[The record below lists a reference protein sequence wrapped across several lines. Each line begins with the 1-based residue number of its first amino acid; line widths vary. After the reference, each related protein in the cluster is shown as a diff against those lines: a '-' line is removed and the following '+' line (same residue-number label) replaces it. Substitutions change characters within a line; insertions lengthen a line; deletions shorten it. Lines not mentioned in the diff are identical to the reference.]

1 MASNDNGGSFV
12 LGFLIGGIV
21 GAAVGLLIA
30 PRSGQD
36 TRAELA
42 GRSEAWRNRAEEM
55 AANLRERAGAGVD
68 SARDRIG
75 PTIDTARERINPT
88 IDSARERISP
98 AVEGVRDRVSPIVEQ
113 VNTRLGRTNSEETG
127 PADTSQDAAS
137 KNGGLDQTTEER
149 A

>member
-1 MASNDNGGSFV
+1 MARNDNGGSFV
-12 LGFLIGGIV
+12 LGFLVGGIV
-21 GAAVGLLIA
+21 GAAVGLLLA

-55 AANLRERAGAGVD
+55 AANLRERAGTGV
-68 SARDRIG
+68 
-75 PTIDTARERINPT
+75 DTARERINPT
-88 IDSARERISP
+88 IDSARERINP

-113 VNTRLGRTNSEETG
+113 VNTRLGRTNSEEPN
-127 PADTSQDAAS
+127 PADAAPDATS
-137 KNGGLDQTTEER
+137 KNGGLDQTTDER

>member
-1 MASNDNGGSFV
+1 MASNDSGGSFV

-21 GAAVGLLIA
+21 GAAVGLLLA

-55 AANLRERAGAGVD
+55 AANLRERAAPAV
-68 SARDRIG
+68 
-75 PTIDTARERINPT
+75 DTARERIDPAVE
-88 IDSARERISP
+88 SARERITP
-98 AVEGVRDRVSPIVEQ
+98 AVEGVRERVTPIVEQ
-113 VNTRLGRTNSEETG
+113 VNTRLGRAQASEDG
-127 PADTSQDAAS
+127 AADSPPEGSS
-137 KNGGLDQTTEER
+137 KNGGLDQTADER

>member
-1 MASNDNGGSFV
+1 MASNDSGGSFV

-21 GAAVGLLIA
+21 GAAVGLLLA

-55 AANLRERAGAGVD
+55 AASLRERTAPAVD
-68 SARDRIG
+68 N
-75 PTIDTARERINPT
+75 ARERIDPAVE
-88 IDSARERISP
+88 SARERITP
-98 AVEGVRDRVSPIVEQ
+98 AVEGVRERVTPIVEQ
-113 VNTRLGRTNSEETG
+113 VNTRLGRAQMSEDG
-127 PADTSQDAAS
+127 AADTPPEGSS
-137 KNGGLDQTTEER
+137 KNGGLDQTTDER

>member
-1 MASNDNGGSFV
+1 MASNDSGGSFI

-55 AANLRERAGAGVD
+55 AANLRERAAPAVD
-68 SARDRIG
+68 NARERIA
-75 PTIDTARERINPT
+75 PAVDTARERIDPAVEA
-88 IDSARERISP
+88 ARERITP
-98 AVEGVRDRVSPIVEQ
+98 AVDAARERVTPIVEQ
-113 VNTRLGRTNSEETG
+113 VNTRLGRAQTPEDG
-127 PADTSQDAAS
+127 AADAPPEGSS
-137 KNGGLDQTTEER
+137 KNGGLDQTSDER